1 MGFGSTATTPTKL
14 HSPSNRP
21 IPSTPPKR
29 NILMSD
35 ATRTCLDIQQE
46 INSKLFDHL
55 EEERNVVL
63 ECNDELTLLR
73 KMQIGMEDQVIEP
86 VGTEEGDY

>member
-21 IPSTPPKR
+21 IPSTPKR
-29 NILMSD
+29 TILMSD

-63 ECNDELTLLR
+63 ECNDELTFLR
-73 KMQIGMEDQVIEP
+73 KMQIGTEDQVIEP